1 MKPNN
6 LESQIKRE
14 IAEELLYRALSE
26 EIDNEQLYQEVDE
39 NIEVAEEVIEKIE
52 YEYEEDDDDEVEYKA
67 IKKSQKAIN
76 EKKRKVRKRREEILK
91 SDLKIKTVI
100 ILVMTLLVNTYAW
113 FIYVDTVSTKLQM
126 HIKGWNFNMTNVD
139 PDNEFL
145 FQVEEVYPG
154 MDPSSKTMT
163 AQNLGETHS
172 TVRCEFEQIRVF
184 DDVYRVGQTY
194 TKPDGSTAEYTS
206 DDLFD
211 LLNSYP
217 FKTTIYFECNSS
229 KRNKTYNSSSICT
242 LNHGKFSR
250 NFSAWYI
257 KFEVTWD
264 YEIAGDA
271 DAVAAQDAIDTE
283 WGEKAYEFKK
293 TNTSDYCVEVKL
305 RVVAEQADI

>member
-1 MKPNN
+1 
-6 LESQIKRE
+6 
-14 IAEELLYRALSE
+14 
-26 EIDNEQLYQEVDE
+26 
-39 NIEVAEEVIEKIE
+39 
-52 YEYEEDDDDEVEYKA
+52 
-67 IKKSQKAIN
+67 
-76 EKKRKVRKRREEILK
+76 
-91 SDLKIKTVI
+91 
-100 ILVMTLLVNTYAW
+100 
-113 FIYVDTVSTKLQM
+113 
-126 HIKGWNFNMTNVD
+126 MTNVD

-194 TKPDGSTAEYTS
+194 TKPDGTTAEYTS

-217 FKTTIYFECNSS
+217 FKTTIYFDTTQYIGVPIQMDPSEGTNISEMD
-229 KRNKTYNSSSICT
+229 
-242 LNHGKFSR
+242 
-250 NFSAWYI
+250 I

-271 DAVAAQDAIDTE
+271 AAVAAE

>member
-52 YEYEEDDDDEVEYKA
+52 YEYEEEDDDDDELEYKA

-217 FKTTIYFECNSS
+217 FKTTIYFDTTQYIGVPIQMDPSEGTNISEMD
-229 KRNKTYNSSSICT
+229 
-242 LNHGKFSR
+242 
-250 NFSAWYI
+250 I

-271 DAVAAQDAIDTE
+271 AAVAAQDAIDTE

>member
-52 YEYEEDDDDEVEYKA
+52 YEYEEDDDDELEYKA

-217 FKTTIYFECNSS
+217 FKTTIYFDTTQYIGVPIQMDPSEGTNISEMD
-229 KRNKTYNSSSICT
+229 
-242 LNHGKFSR
+242 
-250 NFSAWYI
+250 I
-257 KFEVTWD
+257 KFEVKWD

-271 DAVAAQDAIDTE
+271 AAVAAQDAIDTE

>member
-52 YEYEEDDDDEVEYKA
+52 YEYEEDDDDELEYKA

-217 FKTTIYFECNSS
+217 FKTTIYFDTTQYIGVPIQMDPSEGTNISEMD
-229 KRNKTYNSSSICT
+229 
-242 LNHGKFSR
+242 
-250 NFSAWYI
+250 I

-264 YEIAGDA
+264 YEIAGDDA
-271 DAVAAQDAIDTE
+271 AVAAQDAIDTE

>member
-52 YEYEEDDDDEVEYKA
+52 YEYEEDDDDELEYKA

-91 SDLKIKTVI
+91 SDLKIKTVM

-217 FKTTIYFECNSS
+217 FKTTIYFDTTQYIGVPIQMDPSEGTNISEMD
-229 KRNKTYNSSSICT
+229 
-242 LNHGKFSR
+242 
-250 NFSAWYI
+250 I
-257 KFEVTWD
+257 KFEVKWD

-271 DAVAAQDAIDTE
+271 AAVAAQDAIDTE

>member
-52 YEYEEDDDDEVEYKA
+52 YEYEEDDDDELEYKA

-217 FKTTIYFECNSS
+217 FKTTIYFDTTQYIGVPIQMDPSEGTNISEMD
-229 KRNKTYNSSSICT
+229 
-242 LNHGKFSR
+242 
-250 NFSAWYI
+250 I
-257 KFEVTWD
+257 KFEVKWD

-271 DAVAAQDAIDTE
+271 ATVAAQDAIDTE